1 MTRWIG
7 DFFYTCWIEWDLVK
21 KKWCRWIHSCLSS
34 TNFSILVDGSPK
46 GYFKISRGLQQGDLD
61 LPKSILYIVGFNVT
75 KKVLHGIFLVK
86 QFDDVILPRKF
97 PPNTTQSQQR
107 IMNNTEKM
115 PNGPL
120 GSEAIHIRA
129 CMDPSCWVKGFWS
142 EMCAEWMVRHH
153 GSVEVVK

>member
-1 MTRWIG
+1 M
-7 DFFYTCWIEWDLVK
+7 
-21 KKWCRWIHSCLSS
+21 
-34 TNFSILVDGSPK
+34 DGSPK

-129 CMDPSCWVKGFWS
+129 CMDPSC
-142 EMCAEWMVRHH
+142 
-153 GSVEVVK
+153 